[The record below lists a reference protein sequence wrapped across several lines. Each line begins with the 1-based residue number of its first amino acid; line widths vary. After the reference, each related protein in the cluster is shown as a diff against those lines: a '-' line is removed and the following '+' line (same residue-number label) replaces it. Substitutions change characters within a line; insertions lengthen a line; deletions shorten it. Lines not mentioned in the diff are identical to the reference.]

1 MQNKAIHVNR
11 ADVESFMG
19 LDIGV
24 RLCGVGAVQARDG
37 DMWESRRGSFATPIH
52 TRVVTTL
59 VCGWL
64 SSWQGV
70 TPTHKTRAFTPLPK

>member
-11 ADVESFMG
+11 ADAESFMG

-24 RLCGVGAVQARDG
+24 RPRGVGGQARDG
-37 DMWESRRGSFATPIH
+37 DMWENRRGSFATPIH
-52 TRVVTTL
+52 TRVAATW